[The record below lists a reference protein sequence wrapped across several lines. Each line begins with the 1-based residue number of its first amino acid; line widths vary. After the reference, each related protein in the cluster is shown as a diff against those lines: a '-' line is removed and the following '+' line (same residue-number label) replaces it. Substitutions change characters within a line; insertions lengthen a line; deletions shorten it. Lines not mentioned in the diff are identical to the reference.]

1 MRAGA
6 DQIVFAEGVG
16 GTITLASTLPTITDG
31 AGLAIDGGGDVTVSG
46 NDSVRVFE
54 VQSGARLSLSKL
66 TITDGIT
73 NEFSSGIQPG
83 LGGGIHNVGTLTV
96 TNSTLS
102 GNIAGSGGAIAND
115 GGTLTVANATIFSNH
130 AANGGGGIRNGI
142 LNSGTITL
150 MNSTVSENTSSGGGG
165 VLSGRLGSAVKVIDS
180 TISNNRVSASGGGIG
195 IFDAGTLEVT
205 NSTISG
211 NSATFRGSGIHLVDN
226 SVGATL
232 RSSIVANNT
241 SGDNCS
247 LVTTLTDGGYNV
259 DDDGTCGFTQA
270 TGSLPNTDP
279 LLDPDGLRNNGGPT
293 KTIALQPESPAV
305 DLVGQDACPP
315 PNTDQRGVARPQG
328 AACDSGA
335 YELVHEPKS
344 KADCKWGGYEEFGFK
359 NQGQCIASLR
369 KKTKG

>member
-1 MRAGA
+1 M
-6 DQIVFAEGVG
+6 
-16 GTITLASTLPTITDG
+16 
-31 AGLAIDGGGDVTVSG
+31 
-46 NDSVRVFE
+46 
-54 VQSGARLSLSKL
+54 
-66 TITDGIT
+66 
-73 NEFSSGIQPG
+73 
-83 LGGGIHNVGTLTV
+83 
-96 TNSTLS
+96 
-102 GNIAGSGGAIAND
+102 
-115 GGTLTVANATIFSNH
+115 
-130 AANGGGGIRNGI
+130 
-142 LNSGTITL
+142 
-150 MNSTVSENTSSGGGG
+150 
-165 VLSGRLGSAVKVIDS
+165 IDS

-279 LLDPDGLRNNGGPT
+279 LLDPEGLRNNGGPT

-305 DLVGQDACPP
+305 DLVGQEACPP

-328 AACDSGA
+328 AGMRLGCLRACARTQEQGRLQVGRLRGVRLR
-335 YELVHEPKS
+335 EPGPVHS
-344 KADCKWGGYEEFGFK
+344 LLAEEDEGV
-359 NQGQCIASLR
+359 SSR
-369 KKTKG
+369 